1 MKFAMK
7 SLAMA
12 SMMAAAGVAGA
23 ASLTFNAGTI
33 LTVTD
38 PAGSGRNSSITLLST
53 SGGALKFSNADP
65 GTPYDPSNS
74 DTIGGLIGALNAAD
88 ITVGSTP
95 GATYTEGFADDGTR
109 RSGIAAG
116 PLSAVVVDNQTGR
129 ILSMSTSAGA
139 IFTAPLKT
147 GFATGGTASVSN
159 LRVDLTN
166 NTIYADLLGTNNA
179 TSARPATTL
188 TLKDQA
194 LWTFENITG
203 PTSINPLSLLAADPM
218 AALAADGYTNIK
230 KLTGDGGLHYTAT
243 GNNAITGLSLIGGQT
258 GTAFNFFVNS
268 LGLLPSGKAA
278 LLGPPVWGRLDS
290 SLQISFG
297 DLRALTVMPEP
308 STYALMGLG
317 LVGLAAVARRRPK

>member
-12 SMMAAAGVAGA
+12 SMMAAAGVASA
-23 ASLTFNAGTI
+23 ASLTFNAGTT
-33 LTVTD
+33 LTVRD

-53 SGGALKFSNADP
+53 SGGALKFSNTFP
-65 GTPYDPSNS
+65 GEPPYDPSNS
-74 DTIGGLIGALNAAD
+74 DNIGGLIGALNAAD

-203 PTSINPLSLLAADPM
+203 PN
-218 AALAADGYTNIK
+218 
-230 KLTGDGGLHYTAT
+230 YTAT

>member
-12 SMMAAAGVAGA
+12 SMMAAAGVASA
-23 ASLTFNAGTI
+23 ASLTFNAGTT
-33 LTVTD
+33 LTVRD

-53 SGGALKFSNADP
+53 SGGALKFSNTFP
-65 GTPYDPSNS
+65 GEPPYDPSNS
-74 DTIGGLIGALNAAD
+74 DNIGGLIGALNAAD

-116 PLSAVVVDNQTGR
+116 PLSAVAVDNQTGR
-129 ILSMSTSAGA
+129 ILSMSTPAGA

-147 GFATGGTASVSN
+147 RVATGGTASVSN

-179 TSARPATTL
+179 TSARPATTV

-230 KLTGDGGLHYTAT
+230 KLTGDRGPYYTAT

-297 DLRALTVMPEP
+297 DLRAL
-308 STYALMGLG
+308 MGLG